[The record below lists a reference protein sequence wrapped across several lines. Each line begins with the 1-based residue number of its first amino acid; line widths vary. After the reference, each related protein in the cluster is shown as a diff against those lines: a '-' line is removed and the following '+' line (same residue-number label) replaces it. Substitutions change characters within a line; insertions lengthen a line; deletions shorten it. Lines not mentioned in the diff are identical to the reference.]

1 MASHAVGLVAAQRS
15 QFRAH
20 LRRKHARLD
29 VVGQRWGRTGLGRGR
44 VVPQAVGAAGGT
56 PVGTRRRAFPPAATG
71 LAVGGSAAW
80 SVGTGAVAVVPVAG
94 RLRVAGRAL
103 QVALAAGSRCFAVF
117 GRLRRLPAVP
127 ERTLFAFRAAW
138 PTTRSATWTRRAPLA
153 LLRAWSVATRVCSPT
168 FPARSTGTGRVP
180 RVTPAAAISL
190 VRRAEPWRGGS
201 RVLAAPAPF
210 VRAARPPPVDW
221 TPLRA
226 RTVLGTSP
234 VAGATAA
241 LALPGA
247 LTVAA
252 ARGRRPIGA
261 AGALVA
267 CRAVAA
273 VAARGR
279 PPATGAATPLV
290 PAVAAARG
298 RSPLAAIPGA
308 LCAVALAGANAPVV
322 GTRAGIVG
330 SAVPG
335 TICAAVG
342 RSGSERGT
350 ALTSP
355 RARCAFIGTAGWRR
369 APRLGFAPV
378 GRTVLTGTVSGPRHP
393 TWATA
398 GRTRRP
404 PSGVS
409 TGLVLA
415 VRGLARRRPPT
426 GGGVPAWRVRSAG
439 TLGGAVGAAMGMC
452 VRLTGPAGSRGAAGT
467 PTGST
472 TIGVPAASPVRTS
485 VHTRYVPSLLLKLCD
500 YCMASNVMTGAPNHG
515 SPCHGLCPAVSY
527 SPTLSRGQ
535 YHRRWR
541 A

>member
-1 MASHAVGLVAAQRS
+1 MRLSEQSGPSRRLGSRLGCGPVPVGPCDGVSRPIPGFYGGLPGRPDTTRIRISRPMPRVDGSRPGRICAGPRIPRADGSSPARPDSTRIRVSLPGPGVDRVWLGFLVAVAMIDGFENAELDQAVIRIGLTVAVYSRNGDEPLPCLIQPAGRDEHVGVGVPQPHGPRQQPGPVLPRVVRGDADRLPDRPDPGRHPPSLPGVLKRQLRLGVDKLPGGDQMASHAAGLVAAQRS

-103 QVALAAGSRCFAVF
+103 QVALAAGSRCVAVF

-153 LLRAWSVATRVCSPT
+153 LLRAWSLATRVCSPT
-168 FPARSTGTGRVP
+168 FPARSTATGRVP
-180 RVTPAAAISL
+180 RVTPAAAIFL

-290 PAVAAARG
+290 PAVAA
-298 RSPLAAIPGA
+298 
-308 LCAVALAGANAPVV
+308 
-322 GTRAGIVG
+322 
-330 SAVPG
+330 
-335 TICAAVG
+335 
-342 RSGSERGT
+342 
-350 ALTSP
+350 
-355 RARCAFIGTAGWRR
+355 
-369 APRLGFAPV
+369 
-378 GRTVLTGTVSGPRHP
+378 
-393 TWATA
+393 
-398 GRTRRP
+398 
-404 PSGVS
+404 
-409 TGLVLA
+409 
-415 VRGLARRRPPT
+415 
-426 GGGVPAWRVRSAG
+426 
-439 TLGGAVGAAMGMC
+439 
-452 VRLTGPAGSRGAAGT
+452 
-467 PTGST
+467 
-472 TIGVPAASPVRTS
+472 
-485 VHTRYVPSLLLKLCD
+485 
-500 YCMASNVMTGAPNHG
+500 
-515 SPCHGLCPAVSY
+515 
-527 SPTLSRGQ
+527 
-535 YHRRWR
+535 
-541 A
+541 